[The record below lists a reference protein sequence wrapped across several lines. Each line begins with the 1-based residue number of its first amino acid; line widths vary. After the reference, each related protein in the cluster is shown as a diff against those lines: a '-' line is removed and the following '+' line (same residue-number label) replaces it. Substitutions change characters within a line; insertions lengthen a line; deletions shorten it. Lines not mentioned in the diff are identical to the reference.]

1 MKSRFLRKLDKDT
14 KDAVGIII
22 KRSVVRKYNM
32 YLSRNTHISN
42 TSCLRNKYSFT
53 RNYYTVTLMGT
64 QKVATHETGPN
75 RSDMTG
81 VSGSNRSPDQIVFR
95 LIINLHVYRCENK
108 HTNERKTWIVGPVGD
123 LNTCHYQIQTTFEK
137 NMHFNSLHVYLQPDL
152 TRSTHS
158 YTEYNHSDVIRLLR
172 LNHSQ
177 L

>member
-81 VSGSNRSPDQIVFR
+81 VSGSNRSPNQIVFR
-95 LIINLHVYRCENK
+95 PIINLHVYRCENK
-108 HTNERKTWIVGPVGD
+108 HTNERKTWIVGPIGD
-123 LNTCHYQIQTTFEK
+123 LNTCHYQIQTIFENK
-137 NMHFNSLHVYLQPDL
+137 SILIVCVFTCRQTWRGVHTP
-152 TRSTHS
+152 TRSTIILMWS
-158 YTEYNHSDVIRLLR
+158 VYCD
-172 LNHSQ
+172 
-177 L
+177 